1 MQHINSKIEN
11 LKALINNKFTTIR
24 RSTKNFKDKKL
35 YYCKYVPYKLFE
47 RRGGLSKKRK
57 YN

>member
-24 RSTKNFKDKKL
+24 RSIKNFKDKKL
-35 YYCKYVPYKLFE
+35 YY
-47 RRGGLSKKRK
+47 
-57 YN
+57 